1 MNVLLADQHSHTR
14 LGLEMLLNREP
25 GVSIVG
31 SAANSA
37 GLLALARTAAP
48 DLIILEA
55 ALPGPPPAEL
65 IAQLRRNAPKVQIIL
80 LCNETVEDISLSAG
94 EHFCIKKGY
103 PPAVLL
109 ALFRALRKNAA
120 ALEENHH
127 LPRR

>member
-1 MNVLLADQHSHTR
+1 MNILLADQHSHTR

-31 SAANSA
+31 SVGDGA
-37 GLLALARTAAP
+37 GLLALARTTDP
-48 DLIILEA
+48 DVIILEA
-55 ALPGPPPAEL
+55 ALPGLPISDLLP
-65 IAQLRRNAPKVQIIL
+65 QLRADNPKVQIIL

-94 EHFCIKKGY
+94 EHFCIKKSY

-109 ALFRALRKNAA
+109 ALFRALRKETVAM
-120 ALEENHH
+120 EDNHH